1 MAKEIVQNIKTPAY
15 NLKQFIVII
24 FGCLILF
31 LLPLPP
37 GLSEEGR
44 RTLVLVL
51 LAIILW
57 IKEIL
62 PPALTGL
69 LLMISFPFFK
79 VLSYEKA
86 VEGLGSTSAWLLM
99 GVFIISAAMQESG
112 LDKRIA
118 LHLLNLSK
126 GNSKTNLLMIILTT
140 TLFLFLIP
148 TGSGRIAIMLPISLG
163 MLNAMQV
170 KKGSNIGK
178 AMLLGISYASLIGS
192 IGLMTSAIST
202 VYAIG
207 IFESMLGYS
216 WSYIKWF
223 IVMFPGVLIIDLLIW
238 VIFLKIF
245 PPEIDMVPGG
255 LIYIRNELTALG
267 KISKQEKKIF
277 LLMAIM
283 ITLWIF
289 GDYINISVSQ
299 SCLLIALA
307 TMLPGIEIISWKK
320 GIQSVNW
327 SVILLLGSSLA
338 LVEALTETQ
347 AINWLTENIF
357 SILKGFSPSLIG
369 IIITLMIVIIRFGF
383 PSLLSMTATTLPLI
397 FTLAFSF
404 DINPVWLGLVGI
416 NASVLGIF
424 LPTQALTLMTS
435 YSAGFYTIKD
445 MCRAG
450 FFTALAAIIVFTLMA
465 NFYWPLL
472 GIKP

>member
-1 MAKEIVQNIKTPAY
+1 
-15 NLKQFIVII
+15 
-24 FGCLILF
+24 
-31 LLPLPP
+31 
-37 GLSEEGR
+37 
-44 RTLVLVL
+44 
-51 LAIILW
+51 
-57 IKEIL
+57 
-62 PPALTGL
+62 
-69 LLMISFPFFK
+69 
-79 VLSYEKA
+79 
-86 VEGLGSTSAWLLM
+86 
-99 GVFIISAAMQESG
+99 
-112 LDKRIA
+112 
-118 LHLLNLSK
+118 
-126 GNSKTNLLMIILTT
+126 
-140 TLFLFLIP
+140 
-148 TGSGRIAIMLPISLG
+148 
-163 MLNAMQV
+163 
-170 KKGSNIGK
+170 
-178 AMLLGISYASLIGS
+178 
-192 IGLMTSAIST
+192 
-202 VYAIG
+202 
-207 IFESMLGYS
+207 
-216 WSYIKWF
+216 
-223 IVMFPGVLIIDLLIW
+223 
-238 VIFLKIF
+238 
-245 PPEIDMVPGG
+245 
-255 LIYIRNELTALG
+255 
-267 KISKQEKKIF
+267 
-277 LLMAIM
+277 MAIM

-465 NFYWPLL
+465 NFTGLC
-472 GIKP
+472 